1 MKNVVIYLI
10 AALEEEENECIST
23 DDKTSALQV
32 WGEPLM
38 LAFSKRY
45 AEFTDAAKAFD
56 KLEDQLNK
64 AI

>member
-1 MKNVVIYLI
+1 
-10 AALEEEENECIST
+10 
-23 DDKTSALQV
+23 
-32 WGEPLM
+32 M